1 MKNLQNTLL
10 MLVMLLSTQVVI
22 AHEGLHAAGQVHA
35 GEHHMGLFEVAI
47 AVIATVL
54 FLYGLLKSNK
64 SKK

>member
-1 MKNLQNTLL
+1 MKSLRHTVLI
-10 MLVMLLSTQVVI
+10 LLSLFLTQFAL

-47 AVIATVL
+47 TVIAIVL